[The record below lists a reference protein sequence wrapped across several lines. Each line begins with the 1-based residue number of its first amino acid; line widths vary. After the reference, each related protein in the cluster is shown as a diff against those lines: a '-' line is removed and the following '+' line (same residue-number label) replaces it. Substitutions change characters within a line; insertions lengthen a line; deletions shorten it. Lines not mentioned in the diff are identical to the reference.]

1 MKRMLPFVLLCLFLL
16 ASCQSQPAV
25 NDPQPAATEA
35 PAEVVV
41 TGPNETEPPAAELV
55 PTEAVVT
62 EAVAT
67 EAAAVEPAPTQQP
80 EVEAADSA
88 SNQPP
93 RDGDV
98 LDEIIAAMQTVFDVE
113 SFRVDQTVI
122 SPDMTTEQQIEVV
135 MPDRYHMVST
145 DMELIEIGDQAYILV
160 DGEWMQWRGM
170 ADMVIST
177 FMMFTNEDDGDVF
190 RTYAADAEFLGTEDL
205 EGEQVR
211 AYQYRINDDEGASS
225 LVKLWIAE
233 SDGLPR
239 RMEIDITGAS
249 PEDDAQIINV
259 YKDYNAEITIEPP
272 Q

>member
-16 ASCQSQPAV
+16 AACQAQPAV
-25 NDPQPAATEA
+25 SNPQPAESGA

-41 TGPNETEPPAAELV
+41 TGPTSTEPAADE
-55 PTEAVVT
+55 PMQTET
-62 EAVAT
+62 
-67 EAAAVEPAPTQQP
+67 AAVEPAVTEPAPTQQP
-80 EVEAADSA
+80 GDEPAVSGSSPSSQD
-88 SNQPP
+88 N
-93 RDGDV
+93 DV
-98 LDEIIAAMQTVFDVE
+98 LDEIIAAMQTVFDVK

-122 SPDMTTEQQIEVV
+122 SPDMTTEMQVEVV
-135 MPDRYHMVST
+135 MPDRYRMVST
-145 DMELIEIGDQAYILV
+145 DMELIEIGDEAYILV

-190 RTYAADAEFLGTEDL
+190 RTYAADAEFLGTENL

-211 AYQYRINDDEGASS
+211 TYQYRINDDEGASS

-249 PEDDAQIINV
+249 PEDNAQIINV